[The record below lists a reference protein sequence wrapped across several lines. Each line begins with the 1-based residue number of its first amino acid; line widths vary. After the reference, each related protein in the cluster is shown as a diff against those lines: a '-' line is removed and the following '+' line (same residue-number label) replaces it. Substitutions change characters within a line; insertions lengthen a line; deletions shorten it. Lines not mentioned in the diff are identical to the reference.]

1 MARTSTLRFETMA
14 ELLDRL
20 GGIAP
25 ERVRLQPPPGQA
37 TERDLLRLH
46 EHTDRLYELVDGT
59 LVEKVMGY
67 PEARLALRIGRLLGN
82 YVEEHD
88 LGDLAGADGTMRLMP
103 GLVRIPDVSFVSWK
117 RVPNRELLSEP
128 IPGLAP
134 DLAIEVL
141 SQRNTPREMERKLK
155 EYFLSDVRVVWFVD
169 PRKRTVEV
177 FTAPDR
183 SVLLTEEQALD
194 GGDVLPGLSLPLKA
208 IFAQV
213 PRLAAKAPRQKSA
226 SPRTRPKPKGRP
238 PSE

>member
-1 MARTSTLRFETMA
+1 MAQTATFRFETIA

-67 PEARLALRIGRLLGN
+67 PESSLACELIKLLGN
-82 YVEEHD
+82 FLDRHD
-88 LGDLAGADGTMRLMP
+88 LGKLAGADGTMRLMP

-155 EYFLSDVRVVWFVD
+155 EYFLSGVLVVWFVD
-169 PRKRTVEV
+169 MRQRTVEV

-183 SVLLTEEQALD
+183 SAVLTEEQVLD
-194 GGDVLPGLSLPLKA
+194 GGDVLPGLSLPVRQ
-208 IFAQV
+208 IFAKM
-213 PRLAAKAPRQKSA
+213 PRPAAPAPRKKSA
-226 SPRTRPKPKGRP
+226 AARARRKPKAEP
-238 PSE
+238 PR